1 MELIDICDSIAAMA
15 QFFAVRSRS
24 EIESFYGD
32 LTGDKEFLKSL
43 NEKISG
49 VPAFG
54 GKRFLHVR
62 ELHAYRSLLYLVTRI
77 VRPSVFVETGV
88 LNGFS
93 SAFILLALQHNNA
106 GKLISVDLPSSD
118 DEILRQGTGEIPEGK
133 PTGWIIP
140 DFLRGRHTLRLGPAQ
155 TLLPDVFQTAGPV
168 DIFLHDSDHRYSH
181 MMFEMCLALH
191 HLRHS
196 GLIIAD
202 NIEQNAAFSDL
213 VRAEQ
218 ARSLVINSYTSSTRT
233 WQHGIMVKPAGNSEP
248 QD

>member
-1 MELIDICDSIAAMA
+1 MEIIEISDSITALG
-15 QFFAVRSRS
+15 QFLELSSRS

-32 LTGDKEFLKSL
+32 LNHDKEFLESL

-49 VPAFG
+49 VPAFD
-54 GKRFLHVR
+54 GKTFLHVR
-62 ELHAYRSLLYLVTRI
+62 ELHAYRSLLYLITRVT
-77 VRPSVFVETGV
+77 RPSVFIETGV
-88 LNGFS
+88 LNGLS
-93 SAFILLALQHNNA
+93 SAFILLAMQHNNN
-106 GKLISVDLPSSD
+106 GKLISVDLPSRD

-133 PTGWIIP
+133 QTGWIIP
-140 DFLRGRHTLRLGPAQ
+140 DYLRDRHTLKLGPAQ

-191 HLRHS
+191 YLKPS

-213 VRAEQ
+213 VKAEQ
-218 ARSLVINSYTSSTRT
+218 VRSLVINSYVSPKRT
-233 WQHGIMVKPAGNSEP
+233 WQHGVMVKPASNSETR
-248 QD
+248 D